1 MAAEAGMAGA
11 WRRHLAP
18 GVDLQRALA
27 GLTRGSLPE
36 ALGAAAASAPER
48 LALEID
54 GEAVTHGELDRRA
67 ALVGGWL
74 QARGIRPG
82 ERVLLSSA
90 SSVRLV
96 ACYLGALRT
105 GAVAVLASPALTA
118 LELRHL
124 VRDAAVRAAFVS
136 EAPRRALGEVAAD
149 TPSLETVVPI
159 GGDGGGRGGRG
170 GHGGHGGDGGDGFL
184 DALAHSEPLGA
195 RPLDPDAP
203 ALLAYTSG
211 TTGTPKGVPLTHAN
225 LLASIRAVMLAWRW
239 SAGDVLVHALPLAH
253 QHGLGGLH
261 AALLAGARAAL
272 LSRFEPRRLAAL
284 AAATRATVLFAV
296 PTMYERLLTVP
307 EAELAPLR
315 RLRLAVSG
323 SAPLSAE
330 LATRAG
336 RALGQL
342 PLERY
347 GTTESGLDVSNL
359 YWARRPGAVG
369 FALPG
374 VELRIADRHG
384 AALEDGRDG
393 EVLVRGPQVF
403 SGYLGLPEAT
413 AEAFHGGGWFRTG
426 DVGRIDPDSGHLV
439 LSGRIKEVIIT
450 GGLNVYPRE
459 VEQALEQHPTVAEAA
474 VAGLPSERWGEQVT
488 AWVVPVP
495 GATIEVADL
504 LAHARG
510 RLAPYKCPKQVRVV
524 AGLPRNSMGKLMR
537 RRLAGLL

>member
-1 MAAEAGMAGA
+1 MAGA

-36 ALGAAAASAPER
+36 ALAAAAAGAPGR
-48 LALEID
+48 PALEID
-54 GEAVTHGELDRRA
+54 GEAVSRGELDRRA
-67 ALVGGWL
+67 ARIGGWL
-74 QARGIRPG
+74 RARGIRPG
-82 ERVLLSSA
+82 ERVLISSP

-96 ACYLGALRT
+96 ACYLGVLRA

-118 LELRHL
+118 PELRHL
-124 VRDAAVRAAFVS
+124 VRDAAARAAFVS
-136 EAPRRALGEVAAD
+136 EAPRHALGEVAAD

-159 GGDGGGRGGRG
+159 GDGDGDLGDGGHGYLDVLEGG
-170 GHGGHGGDGGDGFL
+170 
-184 DALAHSEPLGA
+184 EPLAA

-225 LLASIRAVMLAWRW
+225 LLASIRAAMLAWRW
-239 SAGDVLVHALPLAH
+239 SADDALVHALPLAH

-261 AALLAGARAAL
+261 AALLSGARVVL

-315 RLRLAVSG
+315 GLRLAVSG
-323 SAPLSAE
+323 SAPLEAE
-330 LATRAG
+330 LATRVG
-336 RALGQL
+336 SVLGQP

-359 YWARRPGAVG
+359 YSARRPGAVG

-384 AALEDGRDG
+384 ETLADGRDG

-403 SGYLGLPEAT
+403 SGYLGMPEAT
-413 AEAFHGGGWFRTG
+413 AEAFHQGGWFRTG
-426 DVGRIDPDSGHLV
+426 DVGRIDSDAGHLV

-459 VEQALEQHPTVAEAA
+459 VEQALEQHPSVAEAG

-488 AWVVPVP
+488 AWVVPAP

-504 LAHARG
+504 LAHARA
-510 RLAPYKCPKQVRVV
+510 RLAPYKCPKQVLVV

-537 RRLAGLL
+537 RKLTGLP